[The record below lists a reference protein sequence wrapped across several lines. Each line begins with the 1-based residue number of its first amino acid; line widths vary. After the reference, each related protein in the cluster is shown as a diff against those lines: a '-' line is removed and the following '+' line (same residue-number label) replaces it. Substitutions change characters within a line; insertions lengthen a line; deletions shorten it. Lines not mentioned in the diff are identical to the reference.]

1 MGLVVRRSE
10 TGLLLFSMIL
20 FVLIVSISNSVNMF
34 KLQDN
39 IHLVNEMVNQILSC
53 TDVALCI
60 DITL

>member
-1 MGLVVRRSE
+1 MRRSE